1 MEGEITAEIGMG
13 DGVVLSAV
21 LVGGI
26 DGFHTHIKAQD
37 EIVEIEADAQAIR
50 HGNLLVEGIDLELT
64 SWLVGIITQ
73 CPDITTIEE
82 ERTIEFPEEV
92 RAVFKVEVEFHV
104 TRLVDEVDG
113 SIVALERSRS
123 ESADAPS
130 TDGVGAT

>member
-13 DGVVLSAV
+13 DGVMLAAV

-26 DGFHTHIKAQD
+26 DGFHAHIKAQD

-50 HGNLLVEGIDLELT
+50 HGYLLVEGIDLELT

-92 RAVFKVEVEFHV
+92 RAVFKIEVELHV